1 MAKISLE
8 DMTPC
13 DDPDCAFCG
22 DDDYE
27 AAFWDEFFYRSES
40 AESDQEKGDKLTL
53 KVVDEGAGEQAIYE
67 DLRVSKSVRKIKG
80 D

>member
-1 MAKISLE
+1 MASKVNLD
-8 DMTPC
+8 DMAPC

-27 AAFWDEFFYRSES
+27 AAFWDEFFCLNEEV
-40 AESDQEKGDKLTL
+40 AEKGKGERFTI
-53 KVVDEGAGEQAIYE
+53 KVVNERTGKEAVFEE
-67 DLRVSKSVRKIKG
+67 LRAPKHAEVLKG